1 MPVQIIEPL
10 EDDFGVRN
18 QTFKITFIN
27 LKLRVPENLLG
38 SGFKEFIFVCVMHF
52 TVTILLVMA
61 FLFFQFSFAFLI
73 KSQVSDILVANRA

>member
-10 EDDFGVRN
+10 EDDFGARN
-18 QTFKITFIN
+18 QIFKITFIN

-38 SGFKEFIFVCVMHF
+38 PGFEEFIFVGVMHF